1 MDNLYETSHP
11 YTDFAA
17 KGTTVLYYLRKD
29 KNTPEGGDF
38 YYENDRLYK
47 KPKKI
52 KNDEKGNIRFCFCFR
67 KKRPVAN
74 ILKETKE
81 KKKELPD
88 EQKAQSL
95 DGITV
100 VEEDEKG
107 CRLI

>member
-1 MDNLYETSHP
+1 MLH
-11 YTDFAA
+11 
-17 KGTTVLYYLRKD
+17 YLKKD
-29 KNTPEGGDF
+29 QKTPEGVDF

-47 KPKKI
+47 RPKKH
-52 KNDEKGNIRFCFCFR
+52 KNDEKGNLRFCFCFR

-81 KKKELPD
+81 KKQELPD

-95 DGITV
+95 EWINV